1 MVDVGDELVCRMC
14 GLVSP
19 KEVSECF
26 EFSPGPLRPTS
37 KEELGSY
44 MGSAGITPKERA
56 SKGLSGSNSRY
67 EYLKTLSD
75 FAGREEG
82 PVEASNRMTE
92 RVGEKLYLPR
102 FVVDQ
107 ARWIAKVLLN
117 SRHRGRRISI
127 AAVSAYALISAC
139 KVEKVASVS
148 VKEIMEAHVAMG
160 RGVSASSVFRLTLES
175 PVKTFARTPEDYLSR
190 VLAKLSTNEGLS
202 RRLKSEGECETT
214 FFNSLRETAKELLV
228 LADRESME
236 GRRPCA
242 LAASAVYSAELF
254 LARQGLRKKRLT
266 QKEVACCGDTAEY
279 TIREQCAR
287 IFTPAVRRAVARRM
301 QVPLPAQGH

>member
-1 MVDVGDELVCRMC
+1 MDVGDELVCRMC
-14 GLVSP
+14 GLVRP

-26 EFSPGPLRPTS
+26 DLALGLPRSTS

-56 SKGLSGSNSRY
+56 SRGLSGSNSRY

-82 PVEASNRMTE
+82 PVEATGRMIE
-92 RVGEKLYLPR
+92 RVGEKLFLPR

-107 ARWIAKVLLN
+107 ARWIAKVVLD
-117 SRHRGRRISI
+117 SRRQGRRISI
-127 AAVSAYALISAC
+127 AAVSTYALISAC

-148 VKEIMEAHVAMG
+148 VGEIMAAHVSMG
-160 RGVSASSVFRLTLES
+160 KNVSASSIFRLSLES

-190 VLAKLSTNEGLS
+190 VLAKLSMNESLS
-202 RRLKSEGECETT
+202 RRLRSESESETT
-214 FFNSLRETAKELLV
+214 FFNSLRETASELLGS
-228 LADRESME
+228 ADRESME

-242 LAASAVYSAELF
+242 LAASAVYSAELV
-254 LARQGLRKKRLT
+254 LAHRELRKKRLT
-266 QKEVACCGDTAEY
+266 QRELADCGDTAEY
-279 TIREQCAR
+279 TIREQCSR
-287 IFTPAVRRAVARRM
+287 IFSPAVRRAAARRT
-301 QVPLPAQGH
+301 QLPLPAPVR